1 MMRFRYKA
9 AGADGSVVD
18 GFLIGENLDHAV
30 RQIRA
35 LNQIPIRI
43 EEARAEGSG
52 TRLRLRQR
60 RRKIA
65 EQQVA
70 DMTRELATLLRA
82 GMPLDRALG
91 TLATLA
97 GDDALGEV
105 LTEIRDNVKQGH
117 TLADAVD
124 SHPGVFGNFYVNL
137 LRAGEAGGALETVL
151 ERLAD
156 HLDRSIEIKS
166 ELKSALVYPFVLVA
180 VAMLSIFILL
190 GYVVPQFTEMFDN
203 VGQALPLSTRI
214 TIAAGEFLQSYGW
227 LIAALSAVAFL
238 GLKRQ
243 LADPRRAMAWHR
255 RLLAAPLVGGVIL
268 RIEVARFA
276 RTLAT
281 LLQNGIP
288 LLKAL
293 GIVRNTM
300 SNRVLASGIE
310 KVTSG
315 LRDGQ
320 SLADPLAKSTPF
332 PAFAVHMIKV
342 GEESGNLPEILL
354 QVAETYDR
362 DTRVTLKRSLSL
374 LEPILILVLGTI
386 IAAVIISILVAILGV
401 NELVI

>member
-1 MMRFRYKA
+1 VIRFRYKA
-9 AGADGSVVD
+9 AGSDGSVID
-18 GFLIGENLDHAV
+18 GFLIGEDRDHAI

-43 EEARAEGSG
+43 DEAQADRSRN
-52 TRLRLRQR
+52 RLRLRQK
-60 RRKIA
+60 RRKIG

-70 DMTRELATLLRA
+70 DATRELATLLRA

-91 TLATLA
+91 TLATLS
-97 GDDALGEV
+97 GQDALGEV
-105 LTEIRDNVKQGH
+105 LGEVRDNVKQGH
-117 TLADAVD
+117 TLADAVA
-124 SHPGVFGNFYVNL
+124 SHPAVFGNFYVNL

-156 HLDRSIEIKS
+156 HLDRNIEIKS
-166 ELKSALVYPFVLVA
+166 ELKSALVYPLVLVA
-180 VAMLSIFILL
+180 VAVLSIFILL

-214 TIAAGEFLQSYGW
+214 TIATGEFLQSYGW
-227 LIAALSAVAFL
+227 LMAVLGVLASVALR
-238 GLKRQ
+238 RQ
-243 LADPRRAMAWHR
+243 LDDPRHALRWHR
-255 RLLAAPLVGGVIL
+255 RLLATPLVGGMIL

-293 GIVRNTM
+293 GIVKNTM
-300 SNRVLASGIE
+300 SNRVLAGGIE
-310 KVTSG
+310 KVASG
-315 LRDGQ
+315 LREGQ
-320 SLADPLAKSTPF
+320 SLADPLAKSTQF

-342 GEESGNLPEILL
+342 GEESGNLPDILL

-374 LEPILILVLGTI
+374 LEPILILVLGAI